1 MKIFSRLNMS
11 QPDNGPRKFSI
22 ELTMSGLVSIAVVVV
37 LGVAWVFI
45 LGVLVGRGYKPEK
58 AVPEL
63 AQILPT
69 TESPESVGSA
79 ASPEVLKPEELGFM
93 ESLRDKGDVDGPAV
107 GQAPTGTSTA
117 QNAPIP
123 APVAPQSVPIQA
135 AQAPLPESPT
145 IEDARPEFERFAIT
159 YQVASFYEK
168 SRADTYLSQI
178 AKKGVTGRIENAQ
191 VNGKPVYR
199 ILVSLSGD
207 MTEIQGK
214 LDAIGVKKPMQR
226 KKTKL

>member
-69 TESPESVGSA
+69 TESSESLGSA
-79 ASPEVLKPEELGFM
+79 SSPEVLKPEELGFM

-107 GQAPTGTSTA
+107 SQAPAVALTPEPAKPLVVKPKPTPT
-117 QNAPIP
+117 P
-123 APVAPQSVPIQA
+123 APRVEEPRKPAVVETPVQ
-135 AQAPLPESPT
+135 
-145 IEDARPEFERFAIT
+145 DERYSIT

-168 SRADTYLSQI
+168 NRANTFLSQI
-178 AKKGVTGRIENAQ
+178 SKKGVTGRIENAQ
-191 VNGKPVYR
+191 VKGKPVFR
-199 ILVSLSGD
+199 IIVTLSGSMSD
-207 MTEIQGK
+207 IEAK